1 MVARAYING
10 SALSTV
16 KVTPSL
22 NIKSAKF
29 AKASPPM
36 SNPKRITSDVVSLFM
51 ICSFKSRGGSF
62 IIPSEGGSNVRHV
75 SGIISA
81 IRSIASIWIAR
92 IGMAQFPIATA
103 ARPKSTTTSS
113 AMFVVIEAITVFLRL
128 L

>member
-1 MVARAYING
+1 MVARAYITG

-16 KVTPSL
+16 KITSSL
-22 NIKSAKF
+22 NMKSAKF

-36 SNPKRITSDVVSLFM
+36 SNPKRITSDVACLFM

-62 IIPSEGGSNVRHV
+62 IIPSGGGSNVRHV

-81 IRSIASIWIAR
+81 SRSIASIWSAR
-92 IGMAQFPIATA
+92 IGMAQFPNAMA
-103 ARPKSTTTSS
+103 ARPRSTTVSS